1 MQKQR
6 QGRVSME
13 NKIMKEGQW
22 GYNESIVVGV
32 TLLLLGLALQILIGN
47 EINIDLHWPFN
58 FIVFS
63 VHIILCVL
71 GFVFFKST
79 ALIRWITRVPAS
91 MVSIV
96 MVLFVTM
103 LIGTIPQT
111 LDNNNAFIGLLGL
124 NKITQTWYFLFVI
137 FFFSTCLLMVSIKRI
152 SLGLLPNLGFLVNH
166 LGLYIAL
173 NAGVFGSGD
182 LIRYTMELKENKISW
197 VANDA
202 NNKAVVMPIALVLE
216 DFVMDEFAP
225 KLAIINQKGEL
236 LTKKGKNLFLVKKGL
251 KVELENGFIAE
262 VVEYIPEAVKF
273 EGSYRAVNQEG
284 ATPAV
289 YVKVTN
295 SKNGF
300 KSEGW
305 LASGTFLY
313 DQQHLGLGKHE
324 FLVLT
329 KPEPKKFSSKIK
341 IFTIDK
347 EEYQT
352 VLEVNKP
359 FEVMG
364 WKLYQLSYDERF
376 GKYSTTSTIELVKDP
391 WLPVVYLGVFMMISG
406 AIYLFFIGN
415 KLKSKN
421 ND

>member
-1 MQKQR
+1 M
-6 QGRVSME
+6 G
-13 NKIMKEGQW
+13 NKNIKEGLW
-22 GYNESIVVGV
+22 SYRESFIVGF
-32 TLLLLGLALQILIGN
+32 TLLLLGFALQILIGN
-47 EINIDLHWPFN
+47 VIDINLQWPFN

-63 VHIILCVL
+63 VHIILCVFSFL
-71 GFVFFKST
+71 FFKET
-79 ALIRWITRVPAS
+79 KLIRWITRVPAS
-91 MVSIV
+91 IVSIV
-96 MVLFVTM
+96 MVLFLTM

-111 LDNNNAFIGLLGL
+111 TENNNAFIALLGL
-124 NKITQTWYFLFVI
+124 NKITQTWYFLLVV
-137 FFFSTCLLMVSIKRI
+137 FFFSTCLLLVSIKRI
-152 SLGLLPNLGFLVNH
+152 SLGFMSNFGFLANH

-173 NAGVFGSGD
+173 NAGIFGSGD

-197 VANDA
+197 IANDE

-216 DFVMDEFAP
+216 DFMMDEFAP
-225 KLAIINQKGEL
+225 KLAIINKEGKL

-251 KVELENGFIAE
+251 KVELENGYIAE
-262 VVEYIPEAVKF
+262 VVDYIPEAVKF
-273 EGSYRAVNQEG
+273 ENTYQSVNQEG

-289 YVKVTN
+289 YVKVSN
-295 SKNGF
+295 SKMAF

-324 FLVLT
+324 FLILT

-341 IFTIDK
+341 VFTVDK
-347 EEYQT
+347 EEYNT

-376 GKYSTTSTIELVKDP
+376 GKYSTTSTIELVRDP

-406 AIYLFFIGN
+406 AVYLFFIGN
-415 KLKSKN
+415 VKSKN

>member
-1 MQKQR
+1 MLKQKKEKA
-6 QGRVSME
+6 STK
-13 NKIMKEGQW
+13 NKTMKETCW
-22 GYNESIVVGV
+22 GYKKSINIGI
-32 TLLLLGLALQILIGN
+32 TLLLVGVALQILLGSQYT
-47 EINIDLHWPFN
+47 IDLNWPFN

-63 VHIILCVL
+63 SHIVLCVFFFL
-71 GFVFFKST
+71 FFKTSKFV
-79 ALIRWITRVPAS
+79 RWITRVPAS
-91 MVSIV
+91 MVSIG
-96 MVLFVTM
+96 MVLFLTM
-103 LIGTIPQT
+103 LIGVIPQT
-111 LDNNNAFIGLLGL
+111 ADNKNEIIILLGL
-124 NKITQTWYFLFVI
+124 NKITQSWYFLLTTFY
-137 FFFSTCLLMVSIKRI
+137 FSTCLLMVSIKRI
-152 SLGLLPNLGFLVNH
+152 ALGFVSNLGFVANH

-173 NAGVFGSGD
+173 NAGIFGSGD

-197 VANDA
+197 VANDE
-202 NNKAVVMPIALVLE
+202 NNKAVEMPIAIVLE
-216 DFVMDEFAP
+216 DFAMEEFSP
-225 KLAIINQKGEL
+225 KLAIINEKGEL
-236 LTKKGKNLFLVKKGL
+236 LTKKGKNLYLVKKGM
-251 KVELENGFIAE
+251 KTELENNYHVE
-262 VVEYIPEAVKF
+262 VVDYIPEAVKF
-273 EGSYRAVNQEG
+273 DKTYRSVNQEG

-295 SKNGF
+295 DKTNF

-313 DQQHLGLGKHE
+313 DQQYIGLEKHQ
-324 FLVLT
+324 FLILT

-347 EEYQT
+347 KEYQT

-376 GKYSTTSTIELVKDP
+376 GKYSSTSTIELVKDP

-415 KLKSKN
+415 IKYKKN
-421 ND
+421 D

>member
-1 MQKQR
+1 
-6 QGRVSME
+6 ME
-13 NKIMKEGQW
+13 NRNQKEGLW
-22 GYNESIVVGV
+22 SYKESFIVGI
-32 TLLLLGLALQILIGN
+32 TLLLLGFALQILIGKVVT
-47 EINIDLHWPFN
+47 INLHWPYN

-63 VHIILCVL
+63 IHIISCAFGYL
-71 GFVFFKST
+71 FFKGSVI
-79 ALIRWITRVPAS
+79 IRWITRVPAS

-96 MVLFVTM
+96 MVLFLTM

-111 LDNNNAFIGLLGL
+111 LDNSNAFIALLGL
-124 NKITQTWYFLFVI
+124 NKITQTWYFLLVV

-152 SLGLLPNLGFLVNH
+152 ALGVLPNLGFLANH

-173 NAGVFGSGD
+173 NAGIFGSGD

-202 NNKAVVMPIALVLE
+202 NNKAVVMPIAIVLE
-216 DFVMDEFAP
+216 DFIMDEFAP
-225 KLAIINQKGEL
+225 KLAIINQKGSL

-251 KVELENGFIAE
+251 KAELENGYIAE
-262 VVEYIPEAVKF
+262 VIDYIPEAVKYN
-273 EGSYRAVNQEG
+273 EVYRAVNQEG

-295 SKNGF
+295 PKTAF

-313 DQQHLGLGKHE
+313 DQQYLGLGKHE

-329 KPEPKKFSSKIK
+329 KPEPKKYSSKIK
-341 IFTIDK
+341 VFTVDK
-347 EEYQT
+347 EEYNT

-359 FEVMG
+359 FEVEG
-364 WKLYQLSYDERF
+364 WKMYQLSYDERF

-391 WLPVVYLGVFMMISG
+391 WLPVVYFGVFMMIAG

-415 KLKSKN
+415 VKSKN

>member
-6 QGRVSME
+6 REKANME
-13 NKIMKEGQW
+13 NKTIKEGLW
-22 GYNESIVVGV
+22 GYKESILVGV
-32 TLLLLGLALQILIGN
+32 LLLLIGLALQVLIGN
-47 EINIDLHWPFN
+47 DVNMELRWPFN

-63 VHIILCVL
+63 VHIILCVFS
-71 GFVFFKST
+71 FVFFKGT
-79 ALIRWITRVPAS
+79 TIIRWITRVPAS

-96 MVLFVTM
+96 MVLFLTM

-111 LDNNNAFIGLLGL
+111 LENKSAFIALFGL
-124 NKITQTWYFLFVI
+124 NKITQTWYFLLI
-137 FFFSTCLLMVSIKRI
+137 LFFFSTCLLMVSIKRI
-152 SLGLLPNLGFLVNH
+152 SLGLLSNLGFLVNH

-182 LIRYTMELKENKISW
+182 LIRYTMELKENKIAW

-202 NNKAVVMPIALVLE
+202 NNKAVVMPIAIVLE

-225 KLAIINQKGEL
+225 KLAIINHKGDL
-236 LTKKGKNLFLVKKGL
+236 LTKKGKNLFMVKKGL
-251 KVELENGFIAE
+251 KVELENNYNVE
-262 VVEYIPEAVKF
+262 VVDYIHESVKF
-273 EGSYRAVNQEG
+273 NNSYRPVNQEG

-295 SKNGF
+295 AETGF
-300 KSEGW
+300 KAAGW
-305 LASGTFLY
+305 LASGSFLY
-313 DQQHLGLGKHE
+313 DQQYLGLEKHQ

-341 IFTIDK
+341 VFTVDK
-347 EEYQT
+347 DEYST
-352 VLEVNKP
+352 TLEVNKP

-364 WKLYQLSYDERF
+364 WKMYQLSYDERF

-391 WLPVVYLGVFMMISG
+391 WLPVVYLGVVMMIAG

-415 KLKSKN
+415 IKSKSH
-421 ND
+421 D

>member
-1 MQKQR
+1 MPKQR
-6 QGRVSME
+6 REKANME
-13 NKIMKEGQW
+13 NKTIKEGLW
-22 GYNESIVVGV
+22 GYKESIFVGIS
-32 TLLLLGLALQILIGN
+32 LLLIGLALQVLIGKDV
-47 EINIDLHWPFN
+47 NIELHWPFN

-63 VHIILCVL
+63 IHIILCVFS
-71 GFVFFKST
+71 FVFFKGT
-79 ALIRWITRVPAS
+79 TIIRWITRVPAS

-96 MVLFVTM
+96 MVLFLTM

-111 LDNNNAFIGLLGL
+111 LENKSAIVVLLGL
-124 NKITQTWYFLFVI
+124 NKITQTWYFLLI
-137 FFFSTCLLMVSIKRI
+137 LFFFSTCLLMVSIKRI
-152 SLGLLPNLGFLVNH
+152 SLGFLSNLGFLVNH

-182 LIRYTMELKENKISW
+182 LIRYTMELKENKIAW

-202 NNKAVVMPIALVLE
+202 NNKAVVMPIAIVLE

-225 KLAIINQKGEL
+225 KLAIINHKGDL
-236 LTKKGKNLFLVKKGL
+236 LTQKGKNLFLVKKGL
-251 KVELENGFIAE
+251 KVELENNYSVE
-262 VVEYIPEAVKF
+262 VVDYIPEAVKF
-273 EGSYRAVNQEG
+273 DNSYRSVNQEG

-295 SKNGF
+295 SKTGF
-300 KSEGW
+300 KGAGW

-313 DQQHLGLGKHE
+313 DQQHLGLEKHQ

-341 IFTIDK
+341 VFTVDK
-347 EEYQT
+347 DEYST
-352 VLEVNKP
+352 TLEVNKP

-376 GKYSTTSTIELVKDP
+376 GKYSTTSTIEFVKDP
-391 WLPVVYLGVFMMISG
+391 WLPVVYLGVFMMIAG

-415 KLKSKN
+415 IKSKN

>member
-1 MQKQR
+1 MQKLR
-6 QGRVSME
+6 REKANME
-13 NKIMKEGQW
+13 NKMIKEGLW
-22 GYNESIVVGV
+22 GYKESILVGIS
-32 TLLLLGLALQILIGN
+32 LLLIGLALQVLIGN
-47 EINIDLHWPFN
+47 EVNIELHWPFN

-63 VHIILCVL
+63 VHIILCIFS
-71 GFVFFKST
+71 FVFFKGT
-79 ALIRWITRVPAS
+79 TIIRWITRVPAS
-91 MVSIV
+91 MVAIV
-96 MVLFVTM
+96 MVLFLTM

-111 LDNNNAFIGLLGL
+111 LENKNAFIALFGL
-124 NKITQTWYFLFVI
+124 NKITQTWYFLLVI

-152 SLGLLPNLGFLVNH
+152 SLGLLSNLGFLVNH

-182 LIRYTMELKENKISW
+182 LIRYTMELKENKIAW

-202 NNKAVVMPIALVLE
+202 DNKAVVMPIAVVLE

-225 KLAIINQKGEL
+225 KLAIINHKGDL
-236 LTKKGKNLFLVKKGL
+236 LTKKGKNLFMVKKGL
-251 KVELENGFIAE
+251 KVELENNYTVK
-262 VVEYIPEAVKF
+262 VVDYIPEAVKF
-273 EGSYRAVNQEG
+273 NDSYRSVNQEG

-289 YVKVTN
+289 YVKVAN
-295 SKNGF
+295 SKTGF
-300 KSEGW
+300 KAAGW

-313 DQQHLGLGKHE
+313 DQQHLGLEKHH

-341 IFTIDK
+341 IFTVDK
-347 EEYQT
+347 EEYST

-359 FEVMG
+359 YEVMG

-391 WLPVVYLGVFMMISG
+391 WLPVVYLGVFMMIAG

-415 KLKSKN
+415 IKSKN

>member
-1 MQKQR
+1 
-6 QGRVSME
+6 
-13 NKIMKEGQW
+13 MKEGSW
-22 GYNESIVVGV
+22 GYKQSIVIGI
-32 TLLLLGLALQILIGN
+32 TLLLLGLAMQVLVGNQFKINLQ
-47 EINIDLHWPFN
+47 WPFN

-63 VHIILCVL
+63 IHIVVCIFFFL
-71 GFVFFKST
+71 FFKTT
-79 ALIRWITRVPAS
+79 AFVRWITRVPAS
-91 MVSIV
+91 IVSIV
-96 MVLFVTM
+96 MVLFLTM

-111 LDNNNAFIGLLGL
+111 VENNNNAIIELLGL
-124 NKITQTWYFLFVI
+124 NKITQTWYFLLVV
-137 FFFSTCLLMVSIKRI
+137 FFFSTCLVMVSIKRV
-152 SLGLLPNLGFLVNH
+152 SLGFISNLGFIANH

-173 NAGVFGSGD
+173 NAGIFGSGD
-182 LIRYTMELKENKISW
+182 LIRYTMELKEGKISW

-202 NNKAVVMPIALVLE
+202 NNKAVVMPIAIVLE
-216 DFVMDEFAP
+216 DFVMDEFPP
-225 KLAIINQKGEL
+225 KLAIINQKGDL
-236 LTKKGKNLFLVKKGL
+236 LTKKGKNLFLVNKGL
-251 KVELENGFIAE
+251 KAELENNYQVE
-262 VVEYIPEAVKF
+262 VISYIPEAVKF
-273 EGSYRAVNQEG
+273 DSSYRSVNEEG

-289 YVKVTN
+289 YVKVSN
-295 SKNGF
+295 DKMNF

-313 DQQHLGLGKHE
+313 DQQYIKLDKHQY
-324 FLVLT
+324 LIVT

-341 IFTIDK
+341 IFTVDK
-347 EEYQT
+347 KEYQT

-406 AIYLFFIGN
+406 AVYLFFIGN
-415 KLKSKN
+415 IKSKN